1 MKLLL
6 LFFIIKLQVKK
17 DVVETIKAKNLVGVV
32 FSENNSRSY
41 PYNEMLTQVLGF
53 TTIDNVGQAGIELY
67 ADKYLKGTNKIYT
80 PCMEEISVDEILKET
95 GNLFL
100 GTKDLNQAEKT
111 AEESLKLFEDIANR
125 VIKEE
130 GFDYKATVS
139 LGDQFFETR
148 HYETFSLPAGTY
160 RSLIVKLGKAEG
172 KNWWC
177 VIFPSICVPTSSSDL
192 RQSVSENSAKIAE
205 HSEKYI
211 VRFKIVEIYE
221 KLKRALS

>member
-1 MKLLL
+1 MTNFTALCDDLRQNVLRLHIVANSDSAEDQNLKL
-6 LFFIIKLQVKK
+6 
-17 DVVETIKAKNLVGVV
+17 
-32 FSENNSRSY
+32 
-41 PYNEMLTQVLGF
+41 
-53 TTIDNVGQAGIELY
+53 
-67 ADKYLKGTNKIYT
+67 KIR
-80 PCMEEISVDEILKET
+80 DEILKET

-100 GTKDLNQAEKT
+100 GTKDLTEAEKT

-211 VRFKIVEIYE
+211 VRFKIIEIYE

>member
-1 MKLLL
+1 MKTKIKISILFGLVCAILLSMTNFTAL
-6 LFFIIKLQVKK
+6 CDDLRQNVLRLHIVANSDSTEDQNLKL
-17 DVVETIKAKNLVGVV
+17 
-32 FSENNSRSY
+32 
-41 PYNEMLTQVLGF
+41 
-53 TTIDNVGQAGIELY
+53 
-67 ADKYLKGTNKIYT
+67 KIR
-80 PCMEEISVDEILKET
+80 DEILKET

-100 GTKDLNQAEKT
+100 GTKDLSQAEKT